1 MTNGSCKENRSF
13 LCTSKYRL
21 ECLLGYEPPS
31 FITHNSSLYKMDTP
45 SFKEDHISQVP
56 ALQMLIKL
64 GYTYLSPAEAE
75 RLRGNKTTNV
85 LLEDILRK
93 QLKEINSIRVSAS
106 KTSIFTDENIGRGIL
121 ALKNLPMNEGYI
133 AACEKSYNLLAMGQ
147 ALEQSVDGDKKS
159 FTLQFIDWKN
169 ISNNVFHVT
178 EEFSVMRSTSKE
190 HYRPDLVLF
199 VNGIPFC
206 IIECKRPD
214 MKEPL
219 KQAISQQIRSQQ
231 EDGIR
236 SLYVYS
242 QLLLSL
248 SCNEALYATNATPEK
263 FWAKWQ
269 EKFHSEVE
277 ENNHNNKLYQL
288 KNEPLS
294 NEVKNRLF
302 AGRFKYVRTYFDA
315 LEDEEILSTH
325 QDAYLFSLC
334 RPERLM
340 DIVFNF
346 ILFDNGD
353 KKVARYQQFFAI
365 KKSIE
370 RIKILQPSSSSS
382 QREERSY
389 RGNLNFSGLVREAR
403 ELRKNQTPAEETLW
417 QLLRNKKL
425 NGLKFRRQHQ
435 IGHYIVDFYCHER
448 KLIVELDG
456 AVHDT
461 PERQKHDSVRNK
473 FLTSSGFKIIRFR
486 NEEVFN
492 NIEEV
497 LKQIADSTPP
507 SPVGRGAG
515 GEGNFSRK
523 GGVIWHTQGS
533 GKSLTMVMLA
543 QAIAM
548 EPSIRNPKIVLV
560 TDRTDLDN
568 QITGTFRKCGKF
580 VENANTGQRLVELLE
595 SKSDAVVTT
604 IINKFVAAVK
614 KINKP
619 IESHDIFVLV
629 DEGHRTQHGTFN
641 IDMQK
646 TLPNACFI
654 ALTGTPLFKKDKST
668 ADKFGGL
675 IDAYT
680 VDQAVKDNAVVPL
693 LYEGRLAFQN
703 VNASPIDIFFGMVS
717 EPLSEYQKADIKKK
731 FARNDHLNS
740 AEQKMR
746 MIAWNISYHF
756 RDNWQGRTPF
766 KGQLVC
772 DKKVNAI
779 KYKEYLDE
787 IGLVSSEVLISSI
800 EEREGEDSAYAK
812 STEKENQ
819 FWKKMMEE
827 HGNSKSYEKNIISRF
842 KNQKDPEIIIV
853 VDKLLTGFDEPK
865 NTVLYLARNL
875 QGHKLLQAIA
885 RVNRIY
891 PDKEFGYIIDYYG
904 VIENLDDALLLYSSF
919 EDFDDED
926 LAGTL
931 TNISEEIKKLPQ
943 KHSDLWDIF
952 KTIANKR
959 DAEAYQQLLKD
970 EAIRVLFYDKLAA
983 FAKCLKM
990 ALSSIQFHKD
1000 VEEKTIDR
1008 YKHDLTMF
1016 LKLRLAVVE
1025 RFSDEIDY
1033 RQYEGQIQKLIDT
1046 HITTEKIETIT
1057 ELVNIFDKDKFQQEV
1072 ENTTGKAAKA
1082 DKIASRTGRHISE
1095 KMDEDPA
1102 FYKKFSQM
1110 LKETIADYE
1119 AKRIS
1124 EAQYLSRVQDIMN
1137 NVLAY
1142 TDKDIPDQLSDR
1154 DVAKA
1159 FYGLTLEAMSDKFQ
1173 DYSIRKEIAIQ
1184 TALHMDDL
1192 IKESVLDNGKP
1203 IIDWQYKTNITG
1215 KLLIEIGD
1223 YLIDEVRDQY
1233 LVDLSFKEMDKIA
1246 DDCIEVA
1253 KIRYK

>member
-1 MTNGSCKENRSF
+1 
-13 LCTSKYRL
+13 
-21 ECLLGYEPPS
+21 
-31 FITHNSSLYKMDTP
+31 MDTP
-45 SFKEDHISQVP
+45 SFKEDHISQIP
-56 ALQMLIKL
+56 ALQMLVNL

-75 RLRGNKTTNV
+75 RQRGGKTSNV
-85 LLEDILRK
+85 LLEDVLRK
-93 QLKEINSIRVSAS
+93 QLKKINAE
-106 KTSIFTDENIGRGIL
+106 KTISSTKSTYISDANIENGIQI
-121 ALKNLPMNEGYI
+121 LKNLPMNEGYI
-133 AACEKSYNLLAMGQ
+133 AASEKAYNLLTLGQ

-159 FTLQFIDWKN
+159 FTLQYIDWKN

-178 EEFSVMRSTSKE
+178 EEFSVMRSTRKE

-199 VNGIPFC
+199 VNGIPLC

-214 MKEPL
+214 MKKPL
-219 KQAISQQIRSQQ
+219 KQAISQHLRNQQ

-242 QLLLSL
+242 QLILSIATQ
-248 SCNEALYATNATPEK
+248 EAAYATNATPEK
-263 FWAKWQ
+263 FWAKWH
-269 EKFHSEVE
+269 EKFNSDE
-277 ENNHNNKLYQL
+277 EERKYKNKLL
-288 KNEPLS
+288 EFKNNPLPMS
-294 NEVKNRLF
+294 IKESIF
-302 AGRFKYVRTYFDA
+302 SDRFKYVRQYFDA
-315 LEDEEILSTH
+315 LEQEKILPTE
-325 QDAYLFSLC
+325 QDIYLYGLC

-340 DIVFNF
+340 DIIFNF
-346 ILFDNGD
+346 VLFDDGK

-365 KKSIE
+365 KKSMQ
-370 RIKILQPSSSSS
+370 RIKHV
-382 QREERSY
+382 E
-389 RGNLNFSGLVREAR
+389 
-403 ELRKNQTPAEETLW
+403 
-417 QLLRNKKL
+417 
-425 NGLKFRRQHQ
+425 NGKRR
-435 IGHYIVDFYCHER
+435 
-448 KLIVELDG
+448 
-456 AVHDT
+456 
-461 PERQKHDSVRNK
+461 
-473 FLTSSGFKIIRFR
+473 
-486 NEEVFN
+486 
-492 NIEEV
+492 
-497 LKQIADSTPP
+497 
-507 SPVGRGAG
+507 
-515 GEGNFSRK
+515 

-568 QITGTFRKCGKF
+568 QITGTFRKCGRF
-580 VENANTGQRLVELLE
+580 VENATTGQRLVELLE
-595 SKSDAVVTT
+595 NKSDAVVTT

-614 KINKP
+614 KIIKP
-619 IESHDIFVLV
+619 LESHDIFVLV

-654 ALTGTPLFKKDKST
+654 AMTGTPLFKKDKST
-668 ADKFGGL
+668 AEKFGGM

-693 LYEGRLAFQN
+693 LYEGRLALQN
-703 VNASPIDIFFGMVS
+703 VNASPIDTFFGMVS
-717 EPLSEYQKADIKKK
+717 EPLTEYQKADIKKK

-746 MIAWNISYHF
+746 MIAWDISYHF
-756 RDNWQGRTPF
+756 RNNWQGRTPL

-787 IGLVSSEVLISSI
+787 IGIVSCEVLISSI
-800 EEREGEDSAYAK
+800 DEREGEESAYEK
-812 STEKENQ
+812 SIEKEHQ
-819 FWKKMMEE
+819 FWKKMIDE
-827 HGNSKSYEKNIISRF
+827 HGNSKSYEKNIINRF

-865 NTVLYLARNL
+865 NTVLYLTRNL
-875 QGHKLLQAIA
+875 KSHKLLQAIA

-904 VIENLDDALLLYSSF
+904 VIENLDDALQLYSSF

-931 TNISEEIKKLPQ
+931 TNISDEIKKLPQ
-943 KHSDLWDIF
+943 KHSELWDIF
-952 KTIANKR
+952 KTIINKR

-970 EAIRVLFYDKLAA
+970 EVIRVLFYDKLAA
-983 FAKCLKM
+983 FAKGLKL
-990 ALSSIQFHKD
+990 ALSSIQFHKE
-1000 VEEKTIDR
+1000 VEEKVINR
-1008 YKHDLTMF
+1008 YKEDLTMF

-1033 RQYEGQIQKLIDT
+1033 KQYEGQIQKLIDT

-1082 DKIASRTGRHISE
+1082 DKIASRTAKHITE
-1095 KMDEDPA
+1095 KMDENPA

-1110 LKETIADYE
+1110 LRETIADYE

-1137 NVLAY
+1137 NVLTH
-1142 TDKDIPDQLSDR
+1142 TDNDIPEQLKDR
-1154 DVAKA
+1154 DIAKA
-1159 FYGLTLEAMSDKFQ
+1159 FYGLTVEALSEKIQ
-1173 DYSIRKEIAIQ
+1173 DNVVRKEVATQ
-1184 TALHMDDL
+1184 TALQIDDL
-1192 IKESVLDNGKP
+1192 IQDSVLDKGKA

-1223 YLIDEVRDQY
+1223 YLIDEVRDKY
-1233 LVDLSFKEMDKIA
+1233 HLDLPFKDMDKIA
-1246 DDCIEVA
+1246 EDCIEVA

>member
-1 MTNGSCKENRSF
+1 ME
-13 LCTSKYRL
+13 
-21 ECLLGYEPPS
+21 
-31 FITHNSSLYKMDTP
+31 TP
-45 SFKEDHISQVP
+45 SFKEDHISQIP
-56 ALQMLIKL
+56 ALQMLVNL
-64 GYTYLSPAEAE
+64 GYTYLSPAEAD
-75 RLRGNKTTNV
+75 RQRGGKTSNV
-85 LLEDILRK
+85 LLEDVLRK
-93 QLKEINSIRVSAS
+93 QLKEINSIRVSAT
-106 KTSIFTDENIGRGIL
+106 KTSIFTDENIERGIL

-133 AACEKSYNLLAMGQ
+133 AASEKAYNLLTLGQ

-159 FTLQFIDWKN
+159 FTLQYIDWKN
-169 ISNNVFHVT
+169 IGNNVFHVT
-178 EEFSVMRSTSKE
+178 EEYSVMRSTSKE

-199 VNGIPFC
+199 VNGIPLC

-219 KQAISQQIRSQQ
+219 KQAISQHLRNQQ

-242 QLLLSL
+242 QLTLSIATQ
-248 SCNEALYATNATPEK
+248 EAAYATNATPEK

-269 EKFHSEVE
+269 EKFTSDDEDR
-277 ENNHNNKLYQL
+277 NYKIKLQAL
-288 KNEPLS
+288 KNKPLYVS
-294 NEVKNRLF
+294 VKEQLF
-302 AGRFKYVRTYFDA
+302 TDRFKYVRQYFDD
-315 LEDEEILSTH
+315 LEQEEILPTE
-325 QDAYLFSLC
+325 QDNYLFGLC

-346 ILFDNGD
+346 VLFDNGD

-365 KKSIE
+365 KKSMQ
-370 RIKILQPSSSSS
+370 RI
-382 QREERSY
+382 
-389 RGNLNFSGLVREAR
+389 
-403 ELRKNQTPAEETLW
+403 
-417 QLLRNKKL
+417 RN
-425 NGLKFRRQHQ
+425 
-435 IGHYIVDFYCHER
+435 
-448 KLIVELDG
+448 VEHG
-456 AVHDT
+456 
-461 PERQKHDSVRNK
+461 K
-473 FLTSSGFKIIRFR
+473 
-486 NEEVFN
+486 
-492 NIEEV
+492 
-497 LKQIADSTPP
+497 
-507 SPVGRGAG
+507 
-515 GEGNFSRK
+515 RK

-568 QITGTFRKCGKF
+568 QITGTFRKCGMF
-580 VENANTGQRLVELLE
+580 VENATTGQRLVELLE
-595 SKSDAVVTT
+595 SKSDSVVTT

-619 IESHDIFVLV
+619 LESHDIFVLV

-654 ALTGTPLFKKDKST
+654 AMTGTPLFKKDKST
-668 ADKFGGL
+668 AEKFGGL

-680 VDQAVKDNAVVPL
+680 VDQAVMDKAVVPL
-693 LYEGRLAFQN
+693 LYEGRLALQN
-703 VNASPIDIFFGMVS
+703 VNASPIDTFFGMVS
-717 EPLSEYQKADIKKK
+717 EPLTEYQKADIKKK

-746 MIAWNISYHF
+746 MIAWDISYHF

-787 IGLVSSEVLISSI
+787 IGIVSCEVLISSI
-800 EEREGEDSAYAK
+800 DEREGEESAYEK

-819 FWKKMMEE
+819 FWKKMMDE

-842 KNQKDPEIIIV
+842 KNSKDPEIIIV

-865 NTVLYLARNL
+865 NTVLYLTRNL
-875 QGHKLLQAIA
+875 QSHKLLQAIA

-904 VIENLDDALLLYSSF
+904 VIENLDDALQLYSSF

-926 LAGTL
+926 LAGTM
-931 TNISEEIKKLPQ
+931 TNISDEIKKLPQ

-983 FAKCLKM
+983 FAKGFKL
-990 ALSSIQFHKD
+990 ALSSIQFHKE
-1000 VEEKTIDR
+1000 VEEKVINR
-1008 YKHDLTMF
+1008 YKEDLTMF

-1025 RFSDEIDY
+1025 RYSDEIDY
-1033 RQYEGQIQKLIDT
+1033 KQYEGQIQKLIDT

-1082 DKIASRTGRHISE
+1082 DKIASRTAKHITE

-1110 LKETIADYE
+1110 LRETIADYE

-1137 NVLAY
+1137 NVLAH
-1142 TDKDIPDQLSDR
+1142 TDNDIPEQLKDR

-1159 FYGLTLEAMSDKFQ
+1159 FYGLTVEALSEKIQ
-1173 DYSIRKEIAIQ
+1173 DNIVRKEVATQ
-1184 TALHMDDL
+1184 TALQIDDL
-1192 IKESVLDNGKP
+1192 IQDSVLDNGKA

-1223 YLIDEVRDQY
+1223 YLIDEVRDKY
-1233 LVDLSFKEMDKIA
+1233 NLDLPFKDMDKIA
-1246 DDCIEVA
+1246 EDCIEVA

>member
-1 MTNGSCKENRSF
+1 
-13 LCTSKYRL
+13 
-21 ECLLGYEPPS
+21 
-31 FITHNSSLYKMDTP
+31 MDTP
-45 SFKEDHISQVP
+45 SFKEDHISQIP
-56 ALQMLIKL
+56 ALQMLVNL
-64 GYTYLSPAEAE
+64 GYTYLSPAEAD
-75 RLRGNKTTNV
+75 RQRSGKTSNV
-85 LLEDILRK
+85 LLEDVLRK
-93 QLKEINSIRVSAS
+93 QLQEINAE
-106 KTSIFTDENIGRGIL
+106 KTISSTKSTYISDANIENGIQI
-121 ALKNLPMNEGYI
+121 LKNLPMNEGYI
-133 AACEKSYNLLAMGQ
+133 AASEKAYNLLTLGQ
-147 ALEQSVDGDKKS
+147 SLEQSVDGDKKS
-159 FTLQFIDWKN
+159 FTLQYIDWKN
-169 ISNNVFHVT
+169 IGNNVFHVT
-178 EEFSVMRSTSKE
+178 EEYSVMRSTSKE

-199 VNGIPFC
+199 VNGIPLC

-219 KQAISQQIRSQQ
+219 KQAISQHLRNQQ

-242 QLLLSL
+242 QLTLSIATQ
-248 SCNEALYATNATPEK
+248 EAAYATNATPEK

-269 EKFHSEVE
+269 EKFTSDDE
-277 ENNHNNKLYQL
+277 ERNYKINLQKL
-288 KNEPLS
+288 KNKPLS
-294 NEVKNRLF
+294 VSVKEQLF
-302 AGRFKYVRTYFDA
+302 TDRFKYVRRYFDA
-315 LEDEEILSTH
+315 LEQQEILPTE
-325 QDAYLFSLC
+325 QDNYLFGLC

-346 ILFDNGD
+346 VLFDNGD

-365 KKSIE
+365 KKSMQ
-370 RIKILQPSSSSS
+370 RI
-382 QREERSY
+382 
-389 RGNLNFSGLVREAR
+389 
-403 ELRKNQTPAEETLW
+403 
-417 QLLRNKKL
+417 RN
-425 NGLKFRRQHQ
+425 
-435 IGHYIVDFYCHER
+435 
-448 KLIVELDG
+448 VEHG
-456 AVHDT
+456 
-461 PERQKHDSVRNK
+461 K
-473 FLTSSGFKIIRFR
+473 
-486 NEEVFN
+486 
-492 NIEEV
+492 
-497 LKQIADSTPP
+497 
-507 SPVGRGAG
+507 
-515 GEGNFSRK
+515 RK

-560 TDRTDLDN
+560 TDRSDLDN
-568 QITGTFRKCGKF
+568 QITGTFRKCGIF
-580 VENANTGQRLVELLE
+580 VENATTGQRLVELLE
-595 SKSDAVVTT
+595 SKSDSVVTT

-614 KINKP
+614 KINRP
-619 IESHDIFVLV
+619 LESHDIFVLV

-654 ALTGTPLFKKDKST
+654 AMTGTPLFKKDKST
-668 ADKFGGL
+668 AEKFGGL

-680 VDQAVKDNAVVPL
+680 VDQAVKDKAVVPL
-693 LYEGRLAFQN
+693 LYEGRLALQN
-703 VNASPIDIFFGMVS
+703 VNASPIDTFFGMVS
-717 EPLSEYQKADIKKK
+717 EPLTEYQKADIKKK

-746 MIAWNISYHF
+746 MIAWDISYHF
-756 RDNWQGRTPF
+756 RDNWQGTTPF

-787 IGLVSSEVLISSI
+787 IGIVSCEVLISSI
-800 EEREGEDSAYAK
+800 DEREGEESAYEK

-819 FWKKMMEE
+819 FWKKMMDE

-865 NTVLYLARNL
+865 NTVLYLTRNL
-875 QGHKLLQAIA
+875 QSHKLLQAIA

-904 VIENLDDALLLYSSF
+904 VIENLDDALQLYSSF

-926 LAGTL
+926 LAGTM
-931 TNISEEIKKLPQ
+931 TNISDEIKKLPQ
-943 KHSDLWDIF
+943 KYSDLWDIF

-983 FAKCLKM
+983 FAKGLKL
-990 ALSSIQFHKD
+990 ALSSIQFHKEI
-1000 VEEKTIDR
+1000 EEKVINR
-1008 YKHDLTMF
+1008 YKEDLTMF

-1025 RFSDEIDY
+1025 RYSDTIDY
-1033 RQYEGQIQKLIDT
+1033 KQYEGQIQKLIDT

-1082 DKIASRTGRHISE
+1082 DKIASRTAKHITE

-1110 LKETIADYE
+1110 LRETIADYE

-1124 EAQYLSRVQDIMN
+1124 EAQYLSGVQDIMN
-1137 NVLAY
+1137 NVLAH
-1142 TDKDIPDQLSDR
+1142 TDNDIPEQLKDR

-1159 FYGLTLEAMSDKFQ
+1159 FYGLTVEALSEKIQ
-1173 DYSIRKEIAIQ
+1173 DNIVRKEVATQ
-1184 TALHMDDL
+1184 TALQIDDL
-1192 IKESVLDNGKP
+1192 IQDSVLDNGKA

-1223 YLIDEVRDQY
+1223 YLIDEVRDKY
-1233 LVDLSFKEMDKIA
+1233 NLDLPFKDMDKIA
-1246 DDCIEVA
+1246 EDCIEVA

>member
-1 MTNGSCKENRSF
+1 ME
-13 LCTSKYRL
+13 
-21 ECLLGYEPPS
+21 
-31 FITHNSSLYKMDTP
+31 TP
-45 SFKEDHISQVP
+45 SFKEDHISQIP
-56 ALQMLIKL
+56 ALQMLVNL
-64 GYTYLSPAEAE
+64 GYTYLSPAEAD
-75 RLRGNKTTNV
+75 RQRGGKTTNV
-85 LLEDILRK
+85 LLEDVLRK
-93 QLKEINSIRVSAS
+93 QLKEINSIRVSAT
-106 KTSIFTDENIGRGIL
+106 KTSIFTDENIERGIL

-133 AACEKSYNLLAMGQ
+133 AASEKAYNLLTLGQ

-159 FTLQFIDWKN
+159 FTLQYIDWKN
-169 ISNNVFHVT
+169 INNNVFHVT

-199 VNGIPFC
+199 VNGIPLC

-219 KQAISQQIRSQQ
+219 KQAISQHLRNQQ

-242 QLLLSL
+242 QLTLSIATQ
-248 SCNEALYATNATPEK
+248 EAAYATNATPEK

-269 EKFHSEVE
+269 EKFNNDE
-277 ENNHNNKLYQL
+277 EERNYKNKLKEFKNKPLPSSIKDQL
-288 KNEPLS
+288 FS
-294 NEVKNRLF
+294 D
-302 AGRFKYVRTYFDA
+302 RFKYVRQYFDA
-315 LEDEEILSTH
+315 LEQEEILPTE
-325 QDAYLFSLC
+325 QDNYLFGLC

-340 DIVFNF
+340 DIVFNYV
-346 ILFDNGD
+346 LFDNGE

-365 KKSIE
+365 KKSMQ
-370 RIKILQPSSSSS
+370 RI
-382 QREERSY
+382 RHVE
-389 RGNLNFSGLVREAR
+389 
-403 ELRKNQTPAEETLW
+403 
-417 QLLRNKKL
+417 
-425 NGLKFRRQHQ
+425 NGK
-435 IGHYIVDFYCHER
+435 
-448 KLIVELDG
+448 
-456 AVHDT
+456 
-461 PERQKHDSVRNK
+461 
-473 FLTSSGFKIIRFR
+473 
-486 NEEVFN
+486 
-492 NIEEV
+492 
-497 LKQIADSTPP
+497 
-507 SPVGRGAG
+507 
-515 GEGNFSRK
+515 RK

-568 QITGTFRKCGKF
+568 QITSTFRKCGKF
-580 VENANTGQRLVELLE
+580 VENATTGQRLVELLE
-595 SKSDAVVTT
+595 NKSDAVVTT

-614 KINKP
+614 KIDKP
-619 IESHDIFVLV
+619 LESHDIFVLV

-654 ALTGTPLFKKDKST
+654 AMTGTPLFKKDKST
-668 ADKFGGL
+668 AEKFGGM

-680 VDQAVKDNAVVPL
+680 VDQAVKDKAVVPL
-693 LYEGRLAFQN
+693 LYEGRLALQN
-703 VNASPIDIFFGMVS
+703 VNASPIDTFFGMVS
-717 EPLSEYQKADIKKK
+717 EPLTEYQKADIKKK
-731 FARNDHLNS
+731 FARYDHLNS

-746 MIAWNISYHF
+746 MIAWDISYHF

-787 IGLVSSEVLISSI
+787 IGIVSCEVLISSI
-800 EEREGEDSAYAK
+800 DEREGEESAYEK

-819 FWKKMMEE
+819 FWKKMMDE
-827 HGNSKSYEKNIISRF
+827 HGNSKSYEKNIINRF

-865 NTVLYLARNL
+865 NTVLYLTRNL
-875 QGHKLLQAIA
+875 QSHKLLQAIA

-904 VIENLDDALLLYSSF
+904 VIENLDDALQLYSSF

-926 LAGTL
+926 LAGTM
-931 TNISEEIKKLPQ
+931 TNISDEIKKLPQ

-983 FAKCLKM
+983 FAKGLKL
-990 ALSSIQFHKD
+990 ALSSIQFHKE
-1000 VEEKTIDR
+1000 VEEKVINR
-1008 YKHDLTMF
+1008 YKEDLTMF

-1025 RFSDEIDY
+1025 RYSDEIDY
-1033 RQYEGQIQKLIDT
+1033 KQYEGQIQKLIDT

-1082 DKIASRTGRHISE
+1082 DKIASRTAKHITE

-1137 NVLAY
+1137 NVLAH
-1142 TDKDIPDQLSDR
+1142 TDNDIPEQLKER

-1159 FYGLTLEAMSDKFQ
+1159 FYGLTVEALSEKIQ
-1173 DYSIRKEIAIQ
+1173 DNIVRKEVATQ
-1184 TALHMDDL
+1184 TALQIDDL
-1192 IKESVLDNGKP
+1192 IQESVLDNGKP

-1223 YLIDEVRDQY
+1223 YLIDEVRDKY
-1233 LVDLSFKEMDKIA
+1233 NVDLSFKDMDKIA
-1246 DDCIEVA
+1246 EDCIEVA

>member
-1 MTNGSCKENRSF
+1 
-13 LCTSKYRL
+13 
-21 ECLLGYEPPS
+21 
-31 FITHNSSLYKMDTP
+31 MDTP
-45 SFKEDHISQVP
+45 SFKEDHISQIP
-56 ALQMLIKL
+56 ALQMLVKL
-64 GYTYLSPAEAE
+64 GYSYLSPAEAD
-75 RLRGNKTTNV
+75 RQRGGKTTNV
-85 LLEDILRK
+85 LLEDVLRK
-93 QLKEINSIRVSAS
+93 QLKEINSIRMSAT
-106 KTSIFTDENIGRGIL
+106 KTSIFTDENIERGIL

-133 AACEKSYNLLAMGQ
+133 AASERAYNLLTLGQ

-159 FTLQFIDWKN
+159 FTLQYIDWKN
-169 ISNNVFHVT
+169 INNNVFHVS

-199 VNGIPFC
+199 VNGIPLC

-219 KQAISQQIRSQQ
+219 KQAISQHLRNQQ

-236 SLYVYS
+236 NLYVYS
-242 QLLLSL
+242 QLTLSIATQ
-248 SCNEALYATNATPEK
+248 EAAYATNATPEK

-269 EKFHSEVE
+269 EKFSSDE
-277 ENNHNNKLYQL
+277 EERNYKTNLQEFKNKALSASVKEQL
-288 KNEPLS
+288 
-294 NEVKNRLF
+294 F
-302 AGRFKYVRTYFDA
+302 TDRFKYVRRYFDA
-315 LEDEEILSTH
+315 LEQDDILPTEQDE
-325 QDAYLFSLC
+325 YLFGLC

-340 DIVFNF
+340 DIIFNF

-365 KKSIE
+365 KKSMQ
-370 RIKILQPSSSSS
+370 RIKHV
-382 QREERSY
+382 E
-389 RGNLNFSGLVREAR
+389 
-403 ELRKNQTPAEETLW
+403 
-417 QLLRNKKL
+417 
-425 NGLKFRRQHQ
+425 NGK
-435 IGHYIVDFYCHER
+435 
-448 KLIVELDG
+448 
-456 AVHDT
+456 
-461 PERQKHDSVRNK
+461 
-473 FLTSSGFKIIRFR
+473 
-486 NEEVFN
+486 
-492 NIEEV
+492 
-497 LKQIADSTPP
+497 
-507 SPVGRGAG
+507 
-515 GEGNFSRK
+515 RK

-580 VENANTGQRLVELLE
+580 VENASTGQRLVELLE
-595 SKSDAVVTT
+595 SKSDSVVTT

-614 KINKP
+614 KISKP
-619 IESHDIFVLV
+619 LESHDIFVLV

-654 ALTGTPLFKKDKST
+654 AMTGTPLFKKDKST
-668 ADKFGGL
+668 AEKFGGM

-680 VDQAVKDNAVVPL
+680 VDQAVKDKAVVPL
-693 LYEGRLAFQN
+693 LYEGRLALQN
-703 VNASPIDIFFGMVS
+703 VNASPIDTFFGMVA
-717 EPLSEYQKADIKKK
+717 EPLTEYQKADIKKK
-731 FARNDHLNS
+731 FARYDHLNS

-746 MIAWNISYHF
+746 MIAWDISYHF

-787 IGLVSSEVLISSI
+787 IGIVSCEVLISSI
-800 EEREGEDSAYAK
+800 DEREGEESAYEK

-819 FWKKMMEE
+819 FWKRMMDE
-827 HGNSKSYEKNIISRF
+827 HGNSKSYEKNVISRF
-842 KNQKDPEIIIV
+842 KNQQDPEIIIV

-865 NTVLYLARNL
+865 NTVLYLTRNL

-904 VIENLDDALLLYSSF
+904 VIENLDDALQMYSSF
-919 EDFDDED
+919 EDFYEED

-931 TNISEEIKKLPQ
+931 TNISDEIKKLPQ

-970 EAIRVLFYDKLAA
+970 EAIRVLFYDRLAV
-983 FAKCLKM
+983 FAKSLKL
-990 ALSSIQFHKD
+990 ALSSIQFHND
-1000 VEEKTIDR
+1000 VEEKTINR
-1008 YKHDLTMF
+1008 YKEDLAMF
-1016 LKLRLAVVE
+1016 LKLRLAVIE
-1025 RFSDEIDY
+1025 RYSDEIDY
-1033 RQYEGQIQKLIDT
+1033 KQYEGQIQKLIDT

-1082 DKIASRTGRHISE
+1082 DKIASRTAKHISE

-1137 NVLAY
+1137 NVLAH
-1142 TDKDIPDQLSDR
+1142 TDGDIPEQLKDR

-1159 FYGLTLEAMSDKFQ
+1159 FYGLTVEALSEKIQ
-1173 DYSIRKEIAIQ
+1173 DNAVRKEVSTQ
-1184 TALHMDDL
+1184 TALQIDDL
-1192 IKESVLDNGKP
+1192 IQELVLDKGKP
-1203 IIDWQYKTNITG
+1203 VIDWQFKTNITG

-1223 YLIDEVRDQY
+1223 YLIDEVRDKY
-1233 LVDLSFKEMDKIA
+1233 NLDLSFKDMDKIA

>member
-1 MTNGSCKENRSF
+1 
-13 LCTSKYRL
+13 
-21 ECLLGYEPPS
+21 
-31 FITHNSSLYKMDTP
+31 MDTP
-45 SFKEDHISQVP
+45 SFKEDHISQIP
-56 ALQMLIKL
+56 ALKMLVNL
-64 GYTYLSPAEAE
+64 GYTYLSPSEAE
-75 RLRGNKTTNV
+75 RLRGGKTSNV
-85 LLEDILRK
+85 LLEDVLRK
-93 QLKEINSIRVSAS
+93 QLKEINSIRVSAT
-106 KTSIFTDENIGRGIL
+106 KTSIFTDENIERGIL
-121 ALKNLPMNEGYI
+121 TLKNLPMNEGYI
-133 AACEKSYNLLAMGQ
+133 AACEKTYNLITLGH

-159 FTLQFIDWKN
+159 FSLQYIDWKN

-178 EEFSVMRSTSKE
+178 EEFGVMRSTSKE

-199 VNGIPFC
+199 INGIPLC
-206 IIECKRPD
+206 NIECKRPD
-214 MKEPL
+214 MKDPL
-219 KQAISQQIRSQQ
+219 KQAISQQLRSQQ

-242 QLLLSL
+242 QLLLSI

-269 EKFHSEVE
+269 EKFESDEDE
-277 ENNHNNKLYQL
+277 RNYKNTLLKL
-288 KNEPLS
+288 KNQPLS
-294 NEVKNRLF
+294 TSAKEQLF
-302 AGRFKYVRTYFDA
+302 SDRFKYVRQYFDA
-315 LEDEEILSTH
+315 LEQEEILPTV
-325 QDAYLFSLC
+325 QDEYLFGLC
-334 RPERLM
+334 RPERFIDL
-340 DIVFNF
+340 IFNY

-370 RIKILQPSSSSS
+370 RIKILQPSSNSS
-382 QREERSY
+382 QREERTY
-389 RGNLNFSGLVREAR
+389 RGNLQFTGLLNEAR
-403 ELRKNQTPAEETLW
+403 ELRKNQTPAEEILW
-417 QLLRNKKL
+417 QLLRNRKL
-425 NGLKFRRQHQ
+425 NSLKFRRQHQ
-435 IGHYIVDFYCHER
+435 IGHYIVDFYCHEK

-456 AVHDT
+456 EVHNNL
-461 PERQKHDSVRNK
+461 ERQKHDLIRDK
-473 FLTSSGFKIIRFR
+473 YLTSSGFNIIRFR
-486 NEEVFN
+486 NEKVFS
-492 NIEEV
+492 NIEDV
-497 LKQIADSTPP
+497 LRRIDIYNFP
-507 SPVGRGAG
+507 SPTGRGAG

-568 QITGTFRKCGKF
+568 QITNTFRKCGKF
-580 VENANTGQRLVELLE
+580 VENASTGQRLVELLE
-595 SKSDAVVTT
+595 SNSDAVVTT

-614 KINKP
+614 KIGKP
-619 IESHDIFVLV
+619 LENHDIFVLV

-668 ADKFGGL
+668 AEKFGGL

-680 VDQAVKDNAVVPL
+680 VDQAVRDKAVVPL

-703 VNASPIDIFFGMVS
+703 VNASPIDTFFGMVS

-731 FARNDHLNS
+731 FARYDHLNS

-746 MIAWNISYHF
+746 MIAWDISYHF

-779 KYKEYLDE
+779 RYKEYLDE
-787 IGLVSSEVLISSI
+787 IGIVSSEVLVSSI
-800 EEREGEDSAYAK
+800 DEREGEESAYAK

-819 FWKKMMEE
+819 FWKKMMDE
-827 HGNSKSYEKNIISRF
+827 HGNSKSYEKNIINRF
-842 KNQKDPEIIIV
+842 KNQNEPEIIIV

-865 NTVLYLARNL
+865 NTVLYLTRNL

-904 VIENLDDALLLYSSF
+904 VIENLDDALLMYSTF
-919 EDFDDED
+919 EDFDEED
-926 LAGTL
+926 LEGTL

-943 KHSDLWDIF
+943 KHSELWDIF
-952 KTIANKR
+952 KTITNKR

-970 EAIRVLFYDKLAA
+970 EAIRVLFYDKLAS
-983 FAKCLKM
+983 FAKCLKL
-990 ALSSIQFHKD
+990 ALSSMQFHKEA
-1000 VEEKTIDR
+1000 EEKTINR
-1008 YKHDLTMF
+1008 YKEDLTMF

-1025 RFSDEIDY
+1025 RYSDVIDY
-1033 RQYEGQIQKLIDT
+1033 KQYEGQIQKLIDT

-1082 DKIASRTGRHISE
+1082 DKIASRTAKHIAE

-1119 AKRIS
+1119 AKRIN
-1124 EAQYLSRVQDIMN
+1124 EAQYLKRVQEIMD
-1137 NVLAY
+1137 NVLAH
-1142 TDKDIPDQLSDR
+1142 TDTDIPEQFNER
-1154 DVAKA
+1154 NVAKA
-1159 FYGLTLEAMSDKFQ
+1159 FYGLTIEALSNKIQ
-1173 DYSIRKEIAIQ
+1173 DIMVRKEVSTQ
-1184 TALHMDDL
+1184 TALHIDDL
-1192 IKESVLDNGKP
+1192 IQALVLDHGKP
-1203 IIDWQYKTNITG
+1203 IIDWQFKTNITG

-1223 YLIDEVRDQY
+1223 YLIDEVRDKY
-1233 LVDLSFKEMDKIA
+1233 HLELSFKEMDKIA
-1246 DDCIEVA
+1246 EDCIEVA
-1253 KIRYK
+1253 KIRYR

>member
-1 MTNGSCKENRSF
+1 
-13 LCTSKYRL
+13 
-21 ECLLGYEPPS
+21 
-31 FITHNSSLYKMDTP
+31 MDTP
-45 SFKEDHISQVP
+45 SFKEDHISQIP
-56 ALQMLIKL
+56 ALQMLVNL
-64 GYTYLSPAEAE
+64 GYTYLSPAETD
-75 RLRGNKTTNV
+75 RQRGGKTTNV

-93 QLKEINSIRVSAS
+93 QLKEINSIRVSAT
-106 KTSIFTDENIGRGIL
+106 KTSIFTEENIERGVL

-133 AACEKSYNLLAMGQ
+133 AACEKAYNLLTLGQ

-159 FTLQFIDWKN
+159 FTLQYIDWKN
-169 ISNNVFHVT
+169 ISNNVFHVS

-199 VNGIPFC
+199 INGIPIC
-206 IIECKRPD
+206 IMECKRPD

-219 KQAISQQIRSQQ
+219 KQAISQHLRNQQ

-242 QLLLSL
+242 QLTLSIATQ
-248 SCNEALYATNATPEK
+248 EAAYATNATPEK
-263 FWAKWQ
+263 FWAKWI
-269 EKFHSEVE
+269 EKFSNDE
-277 ENNHNNKLYQL
+277 EERNYKNKLLEL
-288 KNEPLS
+288 KNQVLANS
-294 NEVKNRLF
+294 VKEQLF
-302 AGRFKYVRTYFDA
+302 SDRFKYVRQYFDA
-315 LEDEEILSTH
+315 LEQEEILPTE
-325 QDAYLFSLC
+325 QDNYLYGLC
-334 RPERLM
+334 CPERLM

-346 ILFDNGD
+346 VLFDNGE

-365 KKSIE
+365 KKSMQ
-370 RIKILQPSSSSS
+370 RIKHV
-382 QREERSY
+382 E
-389 RGNLNFSGLVREAR
+389 
-403 ELRKNQTPAEETLW
+403 
-417 QLLRNKKL
+417 
-425 NGLKFRRQHQ
+425 NGKRR
-435 IGHYIVDFYCHER
+435 
-448 KLIVELDG
+448 
-456 AVHDT
+456 
-461 PERQKHDSVRNK
+461 
-473 FLTSSGFKIIRFR
+473 
-486 NEEVFN
+486 
-492 NIEEV
+492 
-497 LKQIADSTPP
+497 
-507 SPVGRGAG
+507 
-515 GEGNFSRK
+515 

-580 VENANTGQRLVELLE
+580 VENATTGQRLVELLE
-595 SKSDAVVTT
+595 SKSDAVITT

-614 KINKP
+614 KINQP
-619 IESHDIFVLV
+619 LESHDIFVLV
-629 DEGHRTQHGTFN
+629 DEGHRTQNGTFN

-654 ALTGTPLFKKDKST
+654 AMTGTPLFKKDKST
-668 ADKFGGL
+668 AEKFGGM

-680 VDQAVKDNAVVPL
+680 VDQAVKDKAVVPL
-693 LYEGRLAFQN
+693 LYEGRLALQE
-703 VNASPIDIFFGMVS
+703 VNASPIDTFFGMVS
-717 EPLSEYQKADIKKK
+717 EPMTEYQKADIKKK
-731 FARNDHLNS
+731 FARYDHLNS

-746 MIAWNISYHF
+746 MIAWDISYHF

-787 IGLVSSEVLISSI
+787 IGIVSCEVLISSI
-800 EEREGEDSAYAK
+800 DEREGEESAYEK

-819 FWKKMMEE
+819 FWKKMMDE

-865 NTVLYLARNL
+865 NTVLYLTRNL
-875 QGHKLLQAIA
+875 QSHKLLQAIA

-904 VIENLDDALLLYSSF
+904 VIENLDDALQLYSSF

-926 LAGTL
+926 LEGTM
-931 TNISEEIKKLPQ
+931 TNIADEIKKLPQ

-983 FAKCLKM
+983 FAKGLKL
-990 ALSSIQFHKD
+990 ALSSIQFHKE
-1000 VEEKTIDR
+1000 VEEKVINR
-1008 YKHDLTMF
+1008 YKEDLTMF

-1025 RFSDEIDY
+1025 RYSDEIDY
-1033 RQYEGQIQKLIDT
+1033 KQYEGQIQKLIDT

-1072 ENTTGKAAKA
+1072 ENTTGKVAKA
-1082 DKIASRTGRHISE
+1082 DKIASRTAKHITE

-1110 LKETIADYE
+1110 LRETIADYE

-1137 NVLAY
+1137 NVLAH
-1142 TDKDIPDQLSDR
+1142 TDNDIPEQLKDR

-1159 FYGLTLEAMSDKFQ
+1159 FYGLTVEALSEKIQ
-1173 DYSIRKEIAIQ
+1173 DNIVRKEVATQ
-1184 TALHMDDL
+1184 TALQIDDL
-1192 IKESVLDNGKP
+1192 IQNSVLDNGKP

-1223 YLIDEVRDQY
+1223 YLIDEVRDKY
-1233 LVDLSFKEMDKIA
+1233 NVDLSFKDMDKIA
-1246 DDCIEVA
+1246 EDCIEVA

>member
-1 MTNGSCKENRSF
+1 
-13 LCTSKYRL
+13 
-21 ECLLGYEPPS
+21 
-31 FITHNSSLYKMDTP
+31 MDTP
-45 SFKEDHISQVP
+45 SFKEDHISQIP
-56 ALQMLIKL
+56 ALQMLVNL
-64 GYTYLSPAEAE
+64 GYTYLSPAEAD
-75 RLRGNKTTNV
+75 RQRGGKTTNV
-85 LLEDILRK
+85 LLEDVLRK
-93 QLKEINSIRVSAS
+93 QLKEINSIRVSTT
-106 KTSIFTDENIGRGIL
+106 KTSIFTDENIERGIM

-133 AACEKSYNLLAMGQ
+133 AASERAYNLLTLGQ

-159 FTLQFIDWKN
+159 FTLQYIDWKN

-178 EEFSVMRSTSKE
+178 EEYSVMRSTSKE
-190 HYRPDLVLF
+190 HYRTDLVLF
-199 VNGIPFC
+199 VNGIPLC

-219 KQAISQQIRSQQ
+219 KQAISQHLRNQQ

-242 QLLLSL
+242 QLTLSIATQ
-248 SCNEALYATNATPEK
+248 EAAYATNATPEK

-269 EKFHSEVE
+269 EKFANDE
-277 ENNHNNKLYQL
+277 EERNYKNQLQEL
-288 KNEPLS
+288 KNKPLPVS
-294 NEVKNRLF
+294 IKDQLF
-302 AGRFKYVRTYFDA
+302 ADRFKYVRQYFDA
-315 LEDEEILSTH
+315 LEQEEILLTE
-325 QDAYLFSLC
+325 QDNYLFGLC

-340 DIVFNF
+340 DIVFNYV
-346 ILFDNGD
+346 LFDNGE

-365 KKSIE
+365 KKSMQ
-370 RIKILQPSSSSS
+370 RI
-382 QREERSY
+382 
-389 RGNLNFSGLVREAR
+389 
-403 ELRKNQTPAEETLW
+403 
-417 QLLRNKKL
+417 RNVE
-425 NGLKFRRQHQ
+425 NGK
-435 IGHYIVDFYCHER
+435 
-448 KLIVELDG
+448 
-456 AVHDT
+456 
-461 PERQKHDSVRNK
+461 
-473 FLTSSGFKIIRFR
+473 
-486 NEEVFN
+486 
-492 NIEEV
+492 
-497 LKQIADSTPP
+497 
-507 SPVGRGAG
+507 
-515 GEGNFSRK
+515 RK

-548 EPSIRNPKIVLV
+548 EPRIRNPKIVLV

-568 QITGTFRKCGKF
+568 QITSTFRKCGKF
-580 VENANTGQRLVELLE
+580 VENATTGQRLVELLE

-614 KINKP
+614 KISKP
-619 IESHDIFVLV
+619 LQSHDIFVLV

-641 IDMQK
+641 VDMEK

-654 ALTGTPLFKKDKST
+654 AMTGTPLFKKDKST
-668 ADKFGGL
+668 AAKFGGV

-680 VDQAVKDNAVVPL
+680 VDQAVKDKAVVPL
-693 LYEGRLAFQN
+693 LYEGRLALQD
-703 VNASPIDIFFGMVS
+703 VNASPIDTFFGMVS
-717 EPLSEYQKADIKKK
+717 EPLTEYQKADIKKK
-731 FARNDHLNS
+731 FARYDHLNS

-746 MIAWNISYHF
+746 MIAWDISYHF
-756 RDNWQGRTPF
+756 RDNWQGKTPF

-787 IGLVSSEVLISSI
+787 IGIVSSEVLISSI
-800 EEREGEDSAYAK
+800 DEREGEESAYEK

-819 FWKKMMEE
+819 FWKKMMDE

-865 NTVLYLARNL
+865 NTVLYLSRNL
-875 QGHKLLQAIA
+875 QSHKLLQAIA

-904 VIENLDDALLLYSSF
+904 VIENLDDALQMYSSF
-919 EDFDDED
+919 EDFDEED
-926 LAGTL
+926 LAGAL

-943 KHSDLWDIF
+943 KHSDLWEIF

-959 DAEAYQQLLKD
+959 DAEAYQKLLKD

-983 FAKCLKM
+983 FAKGLKL
-990 ALSSIQFHKD
+990 ALSSIQFHKE
-1000 VEEKTIDR
+1000 VEEKVINR
-1008 YKHDLTMF
+1008 YKEDLTMF

-1025 RFSDEIDY
+1025 RYSDEIDY
-1033 RQYEGQIQKLIDT
+1033 KQYEGQIQKLIDT

-1057 ELVNIFDKDKFQQEV
+1057 ELVNIFDKNKFQQEV

-1082 DKIASRTGRHISE
+1082 DKIASRTAKHITE
-1095 KMDEDPA
+1095 KMDEAPA

-1137 NVLAY
+1137 NVLAH
-1142 TDKDIPDQLSDR
+1142 TDNDIPEQLKDR

-1159 FYGLTLEAMSDKFQ
+1159 FYGLTVEALSEKIQ
-1173 DYSIRKEIAIQ
+1173 DNIVRKEVATQ
-1184 TALHMDDL
+1184 TALQIDDL
-1192 IKESVLDNGKP
+1192 IQSSVLDNGKP

-1223 YLIDEVRDQY
+1223 YLIDEVRDKY
-1233 LVDLSFKEMDKIA
+1233 NVDLSFKDMDKIA
-1246 DDCIEVA
+1246 EDCIEVA